1 MIVAAQHGAMLQTT
15 LKANEGSK
23 RPIAWAKVADQ
34 VRARPAPSV

>member
-1 MIVAAQHGAMLQTT
+1 MAAQHGAMLQTT

-34 VRARPAPSV
+34 VCARPAPSV